1 MNAEER
7 FLNDVVT
14 DRPNR
19 YRPRAFGSEIGRAAM
34 MKGADPSTGGV
45 STAVQK
51 RIPRSCPL

>member
-7 FLNDVVT
+7 FLTNVVT

-19 YRPRAFGSEIGRAAM
+19 DCPRAFGSEIGRAAM
-34 MKGADPSTGGV
+34 TKGADPSTSGV